1 MAVNLAE
8 LLALPSEQ
16 RLKLAEVLLESAVPE
31 DIALML
37 RDLVTRL
44 ERTSRVIDQLH
55 GRFGRLDETLLRN
68 RAEVREAVLR
78 EHTIRPF
85 QLTPR

>member
-8 LLALPSEQ
+8 LLALPSDQ
-16 RLKLAEVLLESAVPE
+16 RLELAEVLLESAVPE
-31 DIALML
+31 DIGPML

-44 ERTSRVIDQLH
+44 ERTSQALDELH
-55 GRFGRLDETLLRN
+55 GRFGRLDETLVHN
-68 RAEVREAVLR
+68 RAVVREAVLR
-78 EHTIRPF
+78 EHMIRPF